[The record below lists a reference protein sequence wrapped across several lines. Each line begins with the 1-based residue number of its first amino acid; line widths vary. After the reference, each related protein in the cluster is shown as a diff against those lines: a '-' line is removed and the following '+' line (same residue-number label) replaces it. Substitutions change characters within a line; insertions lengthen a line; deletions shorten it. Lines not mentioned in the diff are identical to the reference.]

1 MRHDSNGRQV
11 GQIDRPAVV
20 VPAPGCAKT
29 FTLRI
34 AKRCLSAEWIS
45 RCGPIFTSGR
55 ERCQQTGQQWLFRL
69 PGVPKP
75 SHLESQNGVYQRNE
89 FPGASRFSHLGGKPP
104 LFNDGFA
111 VRALHK
117 CGCSAAY
124 DISCSQLVYNH
135 LYMSPLE
142 KVVFE
147 KNLCPADTSV
157 RGKKWQRAL
166 FQVCSYFNDYL
177 PHKRYFF

>member
-20 VPAPGCAKT
+20 VPAPG
-29 FTLRI
+29 
-34 AKRCLSAEWIS
+34 
-45 RCGPIFTSGR
+45 
-55 ERCQQTGQQWLFRL
+55 
-69 PGVPKP
+69 VPNP

-89 FPGASRFSHLGGKPP
+89 FPGARRFSHPGGKPP
-104 LFNDGFA
+104 LFNNGFA

-124 DISCSQLVYNH
+124 DISCGQLVYNH
-135 LYMSPLE
+135 LYLSPLE

-157 RGKKWQRAL
+157 RGKSGKW
-166 FQVCSYFNDYL
+166 
-177 PHKRYFF
+177 HFFKCAHILTNHCHIKNTFF

>member
-11 GQIDRPAVV
+11 GKIDRPAVV
-20 VPAPGCAKT
+20 VPAPGVPKPSHLESKNSVYQRNEFPGARRFSYLGGK
-29 FTLRI
+29 
-34 AKRCLSAEWIS
+34 
-45 RCGPIFTSGR
+45 
-55 ERCQQTGQQWLFRL
+55 RCQQTGQQWLFRL
-69 PGVPKP
+69 QGVPKP

-89 FPGASRFSHLGGKPP
+89 FPGARRFSHLGGKPP

-124 DISCSQLVYNH
+124 DISCGQLVYNH
-135 LYMSPLE
+135 LYLSPLE

-147 KNLCPADTSV
+147 KKLVS
-157 RGKKWQRAL
+157 R
-166 FQVCSYFNDYL
+166 
-177 PHKRYFF
+177 RYFCKG

>member
-20 VPAPGCAKT
+20 VPAPG
-29 FTLRI
+29 
-34 AKRCLSAEWIS
+34 
-45 RCGPIFTSGR
+45 
-55 ERCQQTGQQWLFRL
+55 
-69 PGVPKP
+69 VPKP

-89 FPGASRFSHLGGKPP
+89 FPGARRFSHLGGKPP

-124 DISCSQLVYNH
+124 DISCGQLVYNH
-135 LYMSPLE
+135 LYLSPLE

-147 KNLCPADTSV
+147 KKLVS
-157 RGKKWQRAL
+157 R
-166 FQVCSYFNDYL
+166 
-177 PHKRYFF
+177 RYFCKG

>member
-20 VPAPGCAKT
+20 VPAPG
-29 FTLRI
+29 
-34 AKRCLSAEWIS
+34 
-45 RCGPIFTSGR
+45 
-55 ERCQQTGQQWLFRL
+55 
-69 PGVPKP
+69 VPKP

-89 FPGASRFSHLGGKPP
+89 FPGARRFSHLGGKPP

-124 DISCSQLVYNH
+124 DISCGQLVYNH
-135 LYMSPLE
+135 LYLSPLE

-147 KNLCPADTSV
+147 KNLYPADTSV
-157 RGKKWQRAL
+157 RGKKWQMAL

-177 PHKRYFF
+177 PHKKYFFLVSLNQFCGTDLPFQIFCRKNIYFLMRAKFCNFVRLCD